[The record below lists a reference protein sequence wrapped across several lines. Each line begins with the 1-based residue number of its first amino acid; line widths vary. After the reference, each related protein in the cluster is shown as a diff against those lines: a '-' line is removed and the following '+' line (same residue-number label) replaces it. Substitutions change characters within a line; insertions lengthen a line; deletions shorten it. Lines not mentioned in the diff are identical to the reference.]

1 MHDQTLLLPATLALF
16 LPLFTA
22 LLLAVLVPI
31 RRHGWAAA
39 GASVLTAIAALAAAA
54 HTFAQPSD
62 GQPHAWTV
70 TWLKQAGNEIVAFGV
85 RVDGISSSMLVIV
98 TLVAACV
105 QVFSL
110 GYMKDEPRPAIG
122 RYFAYHSFFIFSMN
136 LLVLAPNLLQFFL
149 GWELVGLTSYLL
161 IGFYFQKPSAGYAA
175 VKAFWI
181 TKLAD
186 MGFLFGLLSLF
197 LTSNGFEFETS
208 LEPGPATAVTV
219 GLFLAVMG
227 KSAQFPLH
235 VWLPNAMEGPTPV
248 SALLHA
254 ATMVAAGVYLLV
266 RAYPLFGQAPVTL
279 DVMLWVGSFTAVF
292 AAFVAVVQT
301 DIKRVLAYSTCSQL
315 GYMVAAVGAGS
326 AFSAY
331 FHLTTHAFFKAL
343 LFLAAGSVIH
353 AVHSNELSD
362 MGGLGKKMPVTAG
375 TFGVGALALAGFPG
389 FSGFFSKDS
398 ILEAL
403 AERGAWG
410 PLGLLLVAA
419 FLTAFYMGRTYVLA
433 FMGPAEGH
441 ASHAHES
448 PRSMTMPLWVLGIGA
463 LGVGWVGHAFAG
475 RLNQEYE
482 FHLGGV
488 GVVAAVLGLS
498 GLGVSWSMYRRRRH
512 AVDSAGALAALSRLV
527 NAAYVDRLFSGGFRG
542 LALPLSKT
550 VGWIDRYLIDGVIN
564 LIGWIGLT
572 TSKRL
577 QRVQT
582 GNALDYIMA
591 VVIGT
596 LLVIVWG
603 VVS

>member
-16 LPLFTA
+16 LPLITA
-22 LLLAVLVPI
+22 LLLATLAPV

-39 GASVLTAIAALAAAA
+39 SASVVTAFVALAAAA

-62 GQPHAWTV
+62 GQPHGWTV
-70 TWLKQAGNEIVAFGV
+70 TWLRQAGSEIVAFGV
-85 RVDGISSSMLVIV
+85 RVDGLSSSMLVVV
-98 TLVAACV
+98 TLVATCV

-110 GYMKDEPRPAIG
+110 GYMRDEPRPAIG

-136 LLVLAPNLLQFFL
+136 LLVLAPNLMQFFL

-161 IGFYFQKPSAGYAA
+161 IGYYFQKPSAGYAA

-197 LTSNGFEFETS
+197 LASNGFDFETL
-208 LEPGPATAVTV
+208 LEPGPATAVTL

-254 ATMVAAGVYLLV
+254 ATMVAAGVYLLA

-343 LFLAAGSVIH
+343 LFLAAGSAIH
-353 AVHSNELSD
+353 AVHSNELSS
-362 MGGLGKKMPVTAG
+362 MGGLGKRMPVTAG

-403 AERGAWG
+403 AGRGAWV
-410 PLGLLLVAA
+410 PLGLLLIAA
-419 FLTAFYMGRTYVLA
+419 FLTAFYMGRTFVLA
-433 FMGPAEGH
+433 FMGRAEGH
-441 ASHAHES
+441 AAHAHES
-448 PRSMTMPLWVLGIGA
+448 PLSMTLPLWVLGIGA
-463 LGVGWVGHAFAG
+463 LAVGWFGHAYAG
-475 RLNQEYE
+475 RLNQEYD
-482 FHLGGV
+482 FHLGVV
-488 GVVAAVLGLS
+488 GAVAALLGLS
-498 GLGVSWSMYRRRRH
+498 GLGLSFMMYRRWRH
-512 AVDSAGALAALSRLV
+512 AVDERGALSSLSRLV
-527 NAAYVDRLFSGGFRG
+527 NAAYVDRLFTGGFRG
-542 LALPLSKT
+542 LALPLAKT
-550 VGWIDRYLIDGVIN
+550 VGWIDRYLVDGIIN

-591 VVIGT
+591 VAVGT
-596 LLVIVWG
+596 LLVIVLG